1 MSIFNLSNPDLYIAI
16 GVALLN
22 AVILSFISIKFLQI
36 IQLSGYKISG
46 YKVWLA
52 NTHAKFIS
60 RIVMLTFLSFA
71 CMLVSVTL
79 FNSYANKQTY
89 FSYFGFAFYIY
100 FFVVY
105 ITNVYSAPQKTPL
118 KQTYRMNRLI
128 ACTYLISAILSFVLF
143 ALAYEYLPSSIPY
156 LPVIALTPL
165 LVPLIVPLAHF
176 VMVPIE
182 NANNK
187 QFILR
192 AKHKLTK
199 YPDLIKIGITGSVG
213 KTSTKFILNSILSE
227 KFDVCMT
234 PHSFN
239 TPMGLTKVVLDYLK
253 PNNEVLIAEMGAK
266 QPGDIKFL
274 CDLIQPKYGILTGV
288 GSQHLATFGNLEN
301 IAKTK
306 NELIKSLPKEDGIAV
321 FNADNETSKKLYKN
335 CECNKICVSL
345 NDKDAD
351 VFAENVVVTSLG
363 TSFTLC
369 IEKEKIDCK
378 TQLLGL
384 HNLQNILL
392 CAALAYKLGLTLEEL
407 KVGIAKIEP
416 INHRLELKK
425 ENGLTILDDS
435 FNSSVEGSN
444 AAIDVLKLFKGNKI
458 VVTPGLVELGSF
470 ENEANFNFGKNLAS
484 VANYV
489 IIVNQTNK
497 EKISEGLKEGGFN
510 EDNIIFANNLI
521 EAKLKLKEITKK
533 GDVVLF
539 ENDLPDNYT

>member
-1 MSIFNLSNPDLYIAI
+1 MNIFNVSNPDLYIGM
-16 GVALLN
+16 GVSLLN
-22 AVILSFISIKFLQI
+22 AIILCFISIKFLQI

-60 RIVMLTFLSFA
+60 RIVMLAFLSFA

-89 FSYFGFAFYIY
+89 FSYFGLIFYIY
-100 FFVVY
+100 FSIVY

-128 ACTYLISAILSFVLF
+128 ACTYLLSVIITFILFV
-143 ALAYEYLPSSIPY
+143 LAYEFLPATIPY

-176 VMVPIE
+176 IMVPIE
-182 NANNK
+182 NLNNK

-253 PNNEVLIAEMGAK
+253 PNNQVLIAEMGAK
-266 QPGDIKFL
+266 QMWDIKFL

-288 GSQHLATFGNLEN
+288 GSQHLATFGSLEN

-306 NELIKSLPKEDGIAV
+306 NELIKSLPKEDGVAI
-321 FNADNETSKKLYKN
+321 FNLDNEASKKLYEN
-335 CECNKICVSL
+335 CECNKIAVCL
-345 NDKDAD
+345 NDENSD
-351 VFAENVVVTSLG
+351 VFAKNIVTTSSG

-369 IEKEKIDCK
+369 FKDEEIDCK
-378 TQLLGL
+378 TKLLGE
-384 HNLQNILL
+384 HNLKNILL
-392 CAALAYKLGLTLEEL
+392 CAALAHKLGLSLEEL

-444 AAIDVLKLFKGNKI
+444 AAIEVLKLFKGNKI
-458 VVTPGLVELGSF
+458 VVTPGLVELGYL
-470 ENEANFNFGKNLAS
+470 ENEANFNFGKNLAG
-484 VANYV
+484 VANFV
-489 IIVNQTNK
+489 IIVNQANK

-510 EDNIIFANNLI
+510 CDNIIFANNLI